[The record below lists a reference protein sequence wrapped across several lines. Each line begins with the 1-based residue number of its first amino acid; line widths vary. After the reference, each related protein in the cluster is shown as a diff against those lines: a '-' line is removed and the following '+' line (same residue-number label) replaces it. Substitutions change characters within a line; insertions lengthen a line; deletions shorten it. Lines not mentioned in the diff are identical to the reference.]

1 MVFARFSLSTSFVLI
16 FLSFTG
22 SSLLLLGRSV
32 SFTFWCAR
40 SFATK
45 EGRNISARSLLI
57 YLTSTTTSEEEERS
71 LSEEEEEGEGRWTN
85 QPTKPSKNR
94 PSAGVRAPGGRPNH
108 HHWTKVSCTQPSRYL
123 NNPTPMQRAKY
134 KPEDDVK
141 PPNL

>member
-45 EGRNISARSLLI
+45 EGRNISSSLTAHLPDVDGDERGGG
-57 YLTSTTTSEEEERS
+57 EEPLRGGGRGS
-71 LSEEEEEGEGRWTN
+71 LDQPAN
-85 QPTKPSKNR
+85 QTIQEPT
-94 PSAGVRAPGGRPNH
+94 GVRSPGGRPNH

-123 NNPTPMQRAKY
+123 NNPTPMLRAKY